1 MQFSDQFKKSLFEI
15 NFRNF
20 NEKALE
26 LFRFQSQNNEIYKKY
41 LTHLRIDPLQI
52 LSLYQIPFLPIE
64 FFKNHKITTG
74 TDWKVETYFQ
84 SSGTTGQVR
93 SRHYV
98 KDLKF
103 YKLVADHI
111 FNDFYGP
118 LENYVFIAFLPSYQE
133 NPHSSLICMIDDF
146 IKKSRNNKSIYVDE
160 HQKVNRA
167 VNQALETGKK
177 VILWGVSYALLDLA
191 ENFPLDLSRIMVI
204 ETGGMKGRGREMTRE
219 ELHDIL
225 KRNLNLSQIH
235 SEYGMTE
242 LLSQGYATQNGLY
255 RTPNWIKVFTRE
267 LLDPF
272 SISTTSQTGGINVI
286 DLANVDSCAFIETK
300 DLGIVYEDG
309 SFEIKGRIDNSD
321 IRGCNLLYTL

>member
-1 MQFSDQFKKSLFEI
+1 MQFADQFKNSLFEI
-15 NFRNF
+15 SFRNF

-41 LTHLRIDPLQI
+41 LTHLRIDPLEIQAVN
-52 LSLYQIPFLPIE
+52 QIPFLPIE
-64 FFKNHKITTG
+64 FFKNHKIKTG
-74 TDWKVETYFQ
+74 TDWEEEACFQ

-93 SRHYV
+93 SSHYV
-98 KDLKF
+98 KELKF
-103 YKLVADHI
+103 YKLAAERI
-111 FNDFYGP
+111 FNSFYGP
-118 LENYVFIAFLPSYQE
+118 LEQYVFIAFLPSYRE

-146 IKKSRNNKSIYVDE
+146 ISKSGSMESLYVNE
-160 HQKVNRA
+160 HQKVEAA
-167 VNQALETGKK
+167 VNLALMTGKK

-191 ENFPLDLSRIMVI
+191 ENFPLDLSRIIVM

-219 ELHDIL
+219 ELHAIL
-225 KRNLNLSQIH
+225 KGKLNLSNIH

-242 LLSQGYATQNGLY
+242 LISQGYASHNGLY
-255 RTPNWIKVFTRE
+255 RHPEWMKVFTRE

-272 SISTTSQTGGINVI
+272 SISETPQTGGINVI